1 MCLLLESPDN
11 KKISFFKSSLDSD
24 CLKLSLTCPLEGS
37 RRFVDKT
44 MGNNKLQNPNQCI
57 GMYYIE
63 DAESKRLNIDQLE
76 SINKKKKKL
85 CGACSSSRPEDSRPL
100 VAATA
105 PSETTRLRQQS
116 HCTWCTCLLFNTI

>member
-1 MCLLLESPDN
+1 MTLVTENIFTCVYCWRARITKRFL
-11 KKISFFKSSLDSD
+11 FFKSSLDSD

-63 DAESKRLNIDQLE
+63 DAESKRLNLDQHE
-76 SINKKKKKL
+76 SINKKKKRSFVVHAVHQDLKTHAL
-85 CGACSSSRPEDSRPL
+85 
-100 VAATA
+100 
-105 PSETTRLRQQS
+105 
-116 HCTWCTCLLFNTI
+116 